1 MPRYADNVRRQEQE
15 AAARHDEMQA
25 AREAEQE
32 AAARHDEIRAARE
45 AAELAAAKQASYE
58 KKIEEEMKRRRL
70 PQPIIP

>member
-1 MPRYADNVRRQEQE
+1 
-15 AAARHDEMQA
+15 MQA

-70 PQPIIP
+70 PQPIVP